1 MIAKLSGR
9 IDSTGDDWA
18 IVDVGGVG
26 YLVGASSRTLAQLRA
41 GEAAALMVETHV
53 RDDRIQLFGFLT
65 RSERDWFRLL
75 MTVQGVGAKVALA
88 LLSAVPADRIGTA
101 IAAGDKAALTQA
113 AGVGAK
119 LAQRITSELRDKVA
133 ALQVASAAHAVIGSK
148 SGAAE
153 PAPISDA
160 VSALVN
166 LGYSP
171 TDAYTAVSRA
181 QKALGGEPAGT
192 EALIRAALG
201 ALGPRDL
208 AGERQP

>member
-18 IVDVGGVG
+18 IVDVAGVG

-41 GEAAALMVETHV
+41 GEAASLMVETHV

-65 RSERDWFRLL
+65 RTERDWFRLL

-88 LLSAVPADRIGTA
+88 LLSAIPAERIGAA

-119 LAQRITSELRDKVA
+119 LAQRIASELRDKVA
-133 ALQVASAAHAVIGSK
+133 VLEVAAAAHAVIGGK
-148 SGAAE
+148 RAAAE
-153 PAPISDA
+153 PRPMSDA

-166 LGYSP
+166 LGYSQ
-171 TDAYTAVSRA
+171 TDAYAAVGRA
-181 QKALGGEPAGT
+181 QKALGAEQAGA

-201 ALGPRDL
+201 ALGPREL